1 VRHADAF
8 FSNPHFAWGFYG
20 HRTNLYRDTIP
31 HEGFQI
37 IRNWA
42 ARNQA
47 DCFVVTSNVDGQFQ
61 KAGYAEEQ
69 IYEVHGSIHWLQC
82 QSRCTSAIWP
92 NEAQFTIDETTMR
105 AEDPL
110 PLCPDCGKVCRP
122 NILMFGDSSWLQNR
136 TRGQGLAFDRFLKK
150 HTESSVVVLELGAGV
165 AIPTIRQMSMT
176 IGYNRKLATVIR
188 INPCEAAI
196 PAPHISLLS
205 GALSALQE
213 IDRLLKVN
221 GNNPER

>member
-1 VRHADAF
+1 
-8 FSNPHFAWGFYG
+8 
-20 HRTNLYRDTIP
+20 
-31 HEGFQI
+31 
-37 IRNWA
+37 
-42 ARNQA
+42 
-47 DCFVVTSNVDGQFQ
+47 
-61 KAGYAEEQ
+61 
-69 IYEVHGSIHWLQC
+69 
-82 QSRCTSAIWP
+82 
-92 NEAQFTIDETTMR
+92 MR